1 MARAIT
7 QGVCMK
13 QRIGMPRICVL
24 KTDGTNCDQ
33 ETAYAFAQAGGNA
46 QIVTINQ
53 LHTKQVQL
61 KDFDILAIPGGFS
74 YGDDIA
80 SGKVFAI
87 ELLSFVKDELLEFV
101 AQKKLIIG
109 ICNGFQVLVRTGL
122 LPFTDLGNISVALTD
137 NASGT
142 FECRWVNMKV
152 EKSPCVFTQSLIGQ
166 EVTFQAA
173 HAEGNFF
180 TDDATLKKI
189 EDQGLVVLRY
199 ALNSVSTQEYPA
211 NPNGAL
217 HAIAGM
223 CDATGRIFGLM
234 PHPERF
240 VEMHQHPN
248 WRRRKMEPHG
258 LPIFKNAIQYI
269 QNL

>member
-1 MARAIT
+1 
-7 QGVCMK
+7 MK
-13 QRIGMPRICVL
+13 QRIGMPRVCIL

-33 ETAYAFAQAGGNA
+33 ETAYAFEQAGGNA
-46 QIVTINQ
+46 QIVLINQ
-53 LHTKQVQL
+53 LHTRQVQL

-87 ELLSFVKDELLEFV
+87 ELLSFLKDELLEFV
-101 AQKKLIIG
+101 SQKKLIIG

-122 LPFTDLGNISVALTD
+122 LPFKELGTISVALTD
-137 NASGT
+137 NVSGK

-152 EKSPCVFTQSLIGQ
+152 EKSPCVFTQGLIGQ
-166 EVTFQAA
+166 EITFQSA

-180 TDDATLKKI
+180 ADNTTIKKI
-189 EDQGLVVLRY
+189 EEHGLVVLRY
-199 ALNSVSTQEYPA
+199 ALNGVATQEYPA

-240 VEMHQHPN
+240 ITAQQYPN
-248 WRRRKMEPHG
+248 WRRTKMEPYG
-258 LPIFKNAIQYI
+258 LSIFKNAIYYVK
-269 QNL
+269 